1 MWPYD
6 IVIDSVHYLQLT
18 ELEFGEDEKMNR
30 EFVRKH
36 KPDFDKLDLNK
47 SGFLEVDEVGPLMET
62 NK

>member
-1 MWPYD
+1 M
-6 IVIDSVHYLQLT
+6 
-18 ELEFGEDEKMNR
+18 EFGEDEKMNR